1 MPTDGATEKRRRV
14 LHSRYSRAISVRFV
28 QQREAL
34 PGAAGAGRSGQGE
47 CRMMTRRGWIVAI
60 AIALAATP
68 AIAQTQPTPA
78 GRIKLASG
86 QVFVVRG
93 GTSAPAEAGQVLLES
108 DTLRTGPDGRIGV
121 MLRDDTRLS
130 LGPGS
135 EVRLD
140 SFLYTP
146 AEGRLGLV
154 LSFVRGVAIYVSGK
168 IAKLAPDSI
177 RL

>member
-1 MPTDGATEKRRRV
+1 MP
-14 LHSRYSRAISVRFV
+14 
-28 QQREAL
+28 
-34 PGAAGAGRSGQGE
+34 
-47 CRMMTRRGWIVAI
+47 
-60 AIALAATP
+60 
-68 AIAQTQPTPA
+68 QPKPSPA

-108 DTLRTGPDGRIGV
+108 DTLRTGPDGRIGG

-135 EVRLD
+135 GVRLD

-146 AEGRLGLV
+146 AAGRPGLV
-154 LSFVRGVAIYVSGK
+154 LSFLRGGAIYVSGK
-168 IAKLAPDSI
+168 IATLA
-177 RL
+177 